1 MKIKLCAILM
11 CLLIVF
17 AGCENTSKDSAAN
30 VSGEDSSASTPNA
43 SIVAPSAEPET
54 APEESFIIPPYVEEG
69 ISAPEGMKP
78 LKELPYDYTGQQ
90 AAEDGCFSPGFGG
103 EELYDDFLSNAASGK
118 SGMVRAAYCFGQKGG
133 SKVYDITFDGEK
145 FISQIYHRDKEKD
158 LEYEQMWTVRVLTD
172 DEIDSEGNLL
182 DSLHNNYN
190 NDVELAKEDGC
201 VIIHT
206 QAHRFSPEYFTAIEH
221 GKEIWDE
228 FYSRVKAGKPA
239 KVRLATMTGA
249 VADGVFELEAY
260 DLEFD
265 GRYFWFT
272 DYVAR
277 PEGESVHH
285 VERSYRYTY
294 MLKDQT
300 VTLGRKDLD
309 VFVLTLSDQ
318 YTWSYMDRTA
328 DDAALASDFPFIV
341 PNEVVYFELSE

>member
-1 MKIKLCAILM
+1 METKVNNIDVKTVPHEWDVYFDMALAMLEEIMK
-11 CLLIVF
+11 
-17 AGCENTSKDSAAN
+17 N
-30 VSGEDSSASTPNA
+30 
-43 SIVAPSAEPET
+43 
-54 APEESFIIPPYVEEG
+54 
-69 ISAPEGMKP
+69 
-78 LKELPYDYTGQQ
+78 
-90 AAEDGCFSPGFGG
+90 
-103 EELYDDFLSNAASGK
+103 NAAGK
-118 SGMVRAAYCFGQKGG
+118 KTVMIVPVGPTDQYPILARLVNQLRVSLKDVWFFNMDEYMWSE
-133 SKVYDITFDGEK
+133 SKMI
-145 FISQIYHRDKEKD
+145 EKD
-158 LEYEQMWTVRVLTD
+158 HVMSFERRM
-172 DEIDSEGNLL
+172 N
-182 DSLHNNYN
+182 
-190 NDVELAKEDGC
+190 
-201 VIIHT
+201 
-206 QAHRFSPEYFTAIEH
+206 
-221 GKEIWDE
+221 DE

-277 PEGESVHH
+277 PQGESVHH